1 MSASAAPR
9 RLLPTGFQI
18 PEPSEG
24 EKYRNPLL
32 MDKWSSSAEVLK
44 VYADLGWRHLKE
56 GKPSEDTEKN
66 QSSTPE
72 PWLNR
77 QVREVL
83 ERSGQNGWEDY
94 WEEQR
99 EAAREGGWNVDGEGD
114 RWGEEAEQVIEDWLE
129 PEPESKPEET
139 FWGQGERYN
148 PFGDNPLTPTSAYL
162 WERWNAQAGAPAEE
176 EISRPS
182 WSENL
187 LFLIRRAAGEF
198 VEGIVDVFINGS
210 E

>member
-9 RLLPTGFQI
+9 RLLPIGFQI
-18 PEPSEG
+18 LEPCDG
-24 EKYRNPLL
+24 EKYHNPWL
-32 MDKWSSSAEVLK
+32 MDEWSSSAEVLK

-56 GKPSEDTEKN
+56 GKPSEDAEEN
-66 QSSTPE
+66 C
-72 PWLNR
+72 
-77 QVREVL
+77 
-83 ERSGQNGWEDY
+83 QNGWEDY

-114 RWGEEAEQVIEDWLE
+114 GWGEEAEQVIEEWPE

-148 PFGDNPLTPTSAYL
+148 SFRQDPPTPTSAYL
-162 WERWNAQAGAPAEE
+162 WEQWNAWAEAPAEE
-176 EISRPS
+176 GISRPS
-182 WSENL
+182 WSKNL

-198 VEGIVDVFINGS
+198 VKGIVDVFVNGS